1 MQGQAFSVLVDG
13 LASTTYTAT
22 GLTSGTTYE
31 FKVEARNQY
40 DFSAYSATLALLAA
54 HVPEVATS
62 VATTIDGSSVK
73 VSWTLPSTNG
83 SPITLDKVFLQNAA

>member
-54 HVPEVATS
+54 HVPEVPTS